1 MFVENCS
8 FFLFFAG
15 SRASDGKKNSLSL
28 SLSLFFLLFSKTS
41 SSPSSNNKT
50 GSITPARQL
59 WYSPSQDIAFL
70 AVDPAAIPFPNST
83 ATIASW
89 TTISDADR
97 PALGAPDEM
106 EPLLTVGSPAR
117 FAFTLLQG
125 VYLGYAYRASDEV
138 GRWRTR
144 NYLKVR
150 TLIQSVAGSSGGAV
164 LNRRGEIVAIH
175 FAGGSNSQFV
185 SQYGASPYLWNS
197 FEVAGDYVKRAVG
210 FYKRLYGVGEGGS
223 RGGGVVVTSD
233 SGGATAA
240 VPSPS
245 FLGRTEPIRGAS
257 GLVLDLVP
265 LESAVTFFGM
275 PRPLAEEA
283 ATAPDAPRPRSA
295 MVVASFEPGAPTRSA
310 VEKVLQPGDILWSV
324 AVDGGKEEKIGGDLI
339 RLDELS
345 GLAVEGA
352 LEESLAAGA
361 GGNVS
366 TSAPPSHPS
375 LSLAV
380 LRRGELLRNVTLPV
394 YDLTAD
400 RVRRALSWNGA
411 LFHDL
416 SDRTR
421 NYYQLDD
428 SSGGGGGGGEAGRA
442 SKRRP
447 GVFVSHRADGAA
459 WPRFYHSAAGGG
471 PGRASTAFAKYIVYE
486 VDGAATPDLDAL
498 IAVACSAGAEGGRG
512 GGSPPPTP
520 AVVVARDLQDD
531 AFPGGEAMESPVSQG
546 GLTAV
551 EPPRL
556 FEWDPAELVWRQR
569 AAC

>member
-1 MFVENCS
+1 MGRGVEEKTRS
-8 FFLFFAG
+8 LFFH
-15 SRASDGKKNSLSL
+15 LFF
-28 SLSLFFLLFSKTS
+28 SLSLFSKLS
-41 SSPSSNNKT
+41 LNYP
-50 GSITPARQL
+50 GSTTPARQL

-70 AVDPAAIPFPNST
+70 AVDPSSIPFPNST
-83 ATIASW
+83 APIARW
-89 TTISDADR
+89 NTISDADK
-97 PALGAPDEM
+97 PALAGATEM

-125 VYLGYAYRASDEV
+125 VYLGASYRASDEV

-175 FAGGSNSQFV
+175 FAGGSNSEFAAK
-185 SQYGASPYLWNS
+185 YGASPYLWNS
-197 FEVAGDYVKRAVG
+197 FEVAGDYVKRAVS
-210 FYKRLYGVGEGGS
+210 FYKRLYGIEKKDGGEGGGVGEGGGG
-223 RGGGVVVTSD
+223 GGGVIAKNDTK
-233 SGGATAA
+233 
-240 VPSPS
+240 PPS

-265 LESAVTFFGM
+265 LENAVTFFGM
-275 PRPLAEEA
+275 PQPYADEA

-295 MVVASFEPGAPTRSA
+295 MVVASFEPGAPTRAAAEGALS
-310 VEKVLQPGDILWSV
+310 PGDIIWSV
-324 AVDGGKEEKIGGDLI
+324 ALKEGGKEEKIGGDLI

-345 GLAVEGA
+345 GLAVERA
-352 LEESLAAGA
+352 LEESLLA
-361 GGNVS
+361 GGGGGDS
-366 TSAPPSHPS
+366 TPPPPSPPS
-375 LSLAV
+375 LSLSV

-394 YDLTAD
+394 YDLTLD
-400 RVRRALSWNGA
+400 RVRRALAWNGA

-428 SSGGGGGGGEAGRA
+428 SSGGGRGGSAGAAVA
-442 SKRRP
+442 SEETTTTTTRRP
-447 GVFVSHRADGAA
+447 GVFASYRSEGAA
-459 WPRFYHSAAGGG
+459 WPRFYHPAGGGG
-471 PGRASTAFAKYIVYE
+471 PGRATTAFAKYVVYE
-486 VDGAATPDLDAL
+486 VDGVATPDLDAL
-498 IAVACSAGAEGGRG
+498 IAVACSSGRDGKGALA
-512 GGSPPPTP
+512 SPPPTP

-531 AFPGGEAMESPVSQG
+531 SFPGGEAMDSPVSQG

-556 FEWDPAELVWRQR
+556 FEWDAAELVWRQR
-569 AAC
+569 AACSS